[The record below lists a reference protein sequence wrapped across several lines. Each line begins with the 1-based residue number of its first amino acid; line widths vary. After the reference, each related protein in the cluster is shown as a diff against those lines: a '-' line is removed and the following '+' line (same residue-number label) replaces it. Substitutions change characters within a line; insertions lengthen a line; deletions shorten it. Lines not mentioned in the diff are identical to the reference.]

1 MAHRFPARRARAAL
15 AAAAA
20 SVLVGAGPALAI
32 PGNPGPYGPIPRSGL
47 VVPLNTIATLPQSA
61 NPGDGLRPARLNA
74 LGYSPDGR
82 NFAVDQRG
90 PVYSILPQGG
100 VSQYLDVRNFNLG
113 FRNDNG
119 EQGFSGVAFH
129 PNFAGNPA
137 LPGYGKVYASFSANT
152 DTTGKPFFTTG
163 NPNRDHD
170 EVVYEL
176 TTANPLAATF
186 IPSPDPLDKP
196 RQVLR
201 LAQPAGNH
209 NGGGIGFN
217 PNAVSGTPDY
227 GALYYSSGDG
237 GGGGDPF
244 GQGQNAATPF
254 SSILRIDPLGSNG
267 ATNDHGIVSDNAFAS
282 DPASANTLAENYAI
296 GFRNPQRFAWDTGGD
311 NKLLVGDVGQGSIEE
326 VDSVVNG
333 GNYGWSVREGSYTY
347 VDGNNVEVPTSPN
360 DPRYIN
366 PVTEYDHSEGIA
378 VSGGAVYRGT
388 GAPGLDGQYVFGDLA
403 NGRVFYADA
412 AGLVPVTD
420 PALGQSNLQELL
432 FDLDGSGT
440 PMTLQQIVNSGRV
453 DLRFGLGA
461 DGTLFVLS
469 KTDGVIRAIP
479 VPEPASAAVL
489 LGGGLALLRRRR
501 RA

>member
-1 MAHRFPARRARAAL
+1 MNRTPRAAL
-15 AAAAA
+15 TTLNTLAAPA
-20 SVLVGAGPALAI
+20 ALALSAAVPAFGQI
-32 PGNPGPYGPIPRSGL
+32 SGNPGPYAPIPTADRL
-47 VVPLNTIATLPQSA
+47 VVPLLTVATPPRSA
-61 NPGDGLRPARLNA
+61 NPGDGLAPARLNA
-74 LGYSPDGR
+74 LSASPDGR
-82 NFAVDQRG
+82 TFAVDQRG
-90 PVYSILPQGG
+90 PVYTVLPQGG
-100 VSQYLDVRNFNLG
+100 VSQYLDVRNFGLN
-113 FRNDNG
+113 FKNDNG

-137 LPGYGKVYASFSANT
+137 LPGYGKVYASFSANR
-152 DTTGKPFFTTG
+152 DTTGQPFFATS
-163 NPNRDHD
+163 NPGRDHD
-170 EVVYEL
+170 EVVYEF
-176 TTANPLAATF
+176 TTATPSAPTFTPSAA
-186 IPSPDPLDKP
+186 P

-217 PNAVSGTPDY
+217 PNAVAGTPDY

-267 ATNDHGIVSDNAFAS
+267 ATGDHGIIAANAFAS
-282 DPASANTLAENYAI
+282 DGNPNTLAENYAI
-296 GFRNPQRFAWDTGGD
+296 GFRNPQRFSWDPGGTG
-311 NKLLVGDVGQGSIEE
+311 KLFVGDVGQGSIEE

-347 VDGNNVEVPTSPN
+347 VNGNTVAVPANPN

-366 PVTEYDHSEGIA
+366 PVAEYDHSEGIA
-378 VSGGAVYRGT
+378 VSGGVVYRGT
-388 GAPGLDGQYVFGDLA
+388 AVPELDGQYIFGDLA
-403 NGRVFYADA
+403 NGRVFYIDADGA
-412 AGLVPVTD
+412 VAVTD
-420 PALGQSNLQELL
+420 PAQGQSGIRELL
-432 FDLDGSGT
+432 FSLDGSST
-440 PMTLQQIVNSGRV
+440 PMTLQQIVANGRV

-461 DGTLFVLS
+461 DGTVYVLD

-479 VPEPASAAVL
+479 VPEPTSAAVL
-489 LGGGLALLRRRR
+489 LGGGLMLLRRRR